1 MSFFKSLK
9 GYLKYLKISKNNDKE
24 KSVFIYSEG
33 LNYRNYFINI
43 INCLNEK
50 NIKIFYFTSD
60 LKDLEA
66 INENTRPIFIG
77 KGLIRILFFTS
88 LKCDFM
94 LMTLT
99 DLNNHE
105 LKRSIRCKNYAYIF
119 HSLVSTHK
127 SYNQNAFNNYDIIF
141 SNGEYQKKELLKL
154 EEINSSKKKKIFN
167 TGYSYL
173 EFLQKQKINQKEI
186 TNTVLFAPSWSKFND
201 NLLEKHGFN
210 LINSIIRKR
219 KIILRPHP
227 QSLSKSSKKIKF
239 IEKNFLNNENFLLNR
254 NIFDLRP
261 IFQSQLLITDNGGMA
276 LEYAF
281 ITKKPVIFI
290 DYKDKIH
297 NENFKKVNLE
307 TLEDNFRKKFGLVV
321 QANQIENLNDIIDH
335 KVKDYENAEGD
346 IKNFFKEN
354 EIEFENS
361 SNKIVDIIKKELHS

>member
-154 EEINSSKKKKIFN
+154 EEINSSKKKNIQHRIFLFRVFTKTKNQSKRDYQYCFICSFMVKI
-167 TGYSYL
+167 
-173 EFLQKQKINQKEI
+173 
-186 TNTVLFAPSWSKFND
+186 
-201 NLLEKHGFN
+201 
-210 LINSIIRKR
+210 
-219 KIILRPHP
+219 
-227 QSLSKSSKKIKF
+227 
-239 IEKNFLNNENFLLNR
+239 
-254 NIFDLRP
+254 
-261 IFQSQLLITDNGGMA
+261 
-276 LEYAF
+276 
-281 ITKKPVIFI
+281 
-290 DYKDKIH
+290 
-297 NENFKKVNLE
+297 
-307 TLEDNFRKKFGLVV
+307 
-321 QANQIENLNDIIDH
+321 
-335 KVKDYENAEGD
+335 
-346 IKNFFKEN
+346 
-354 EIEFENS
+354 
-361 SNKIVDIIKKELHS
+361 